1 MKKLRILHVIPK
13 FGTGGAERLVV
24 NLLEATDK
32 ERFDVAAVSLYPECG
47 TIFENEMKEKGLKV
61 YHLNKHLGLD
71 LRMIPQLYHLFRS
84 LRPDIVH
91 THLYVLRYALLPML
105 FCCVPVRV
113 HTIHSVAQ
121 KEVDRIG
128 KLVHWISFWLAGAVP
143 VSLSQEVASTVR
155 AVYGQNIYT
164 PIIFNGIPTKHFNSN
179 TKQDYDYDKSERDVV
194 LLHIGRFAPEKNH
207 MLLIDAFE
215 LAVKEHPRMQLW
227 LIGDGSLRPEV
238 ERIVTEKGLD
248 KIVLFIGVVPD
259 PEEFLAKC
267 DIFILSSDWEGV
279 PLTVLEAMAA
289 RKPVISTSVG
299 GVSELVV
306 DGVTGILVPPRDSQV
321 LAQGILRLAKDPD
334 LRQRMGE
341 MAQKRALERFDIVQ
355 TAREYEAL
363 YLKLLKE
370 RGRA

>member
-1 MKKLRILHVIPK
+1 MNMKKLRILHVIPK

-24 NLLEATDK
+24 DLLEATDK
-32 ERFDVAAVSLYPECG
+32 ERFDVATVSLYPECG
-47 TIFENEMKEKGLKV
+47 TILENEMNEKVLNV

-84 LRPDIVH
+84 FRPDIVH
-91 THLYVLRYALLPML
+91 THRYVLRYALLPML

-128 KLVHWISFWLAGAVP
+128 KLVHWISFWLAGVVP

-164 PIIFNGIPTKHFNSN
+164 PIIFNGIPTKHFNSKTN
-179 TKQDYDYDKSERDVV
+179 QDYDKSERDVV

-215 LAVKEHPRMQLW
+215 LAVKVHPRMQLW
-227 LIGDGSLRPEV
+227 LIGDGSLRPAV
-238 ERIVTEKGLD
+238 ERIVTEKGLE
-248 KIVLFIGVVPD
+248 KIVSFIGVVPD

-267 DIFILSSDWEGV
+267 DQFILSSDWEGV

-306 DGVTGILVPPRDSQV
+306 DGVTGILVPPRDPQA
-321 LAQGILRLAKDPD
+321 LAQGILRLAKDPE
-334 LRQRMGE
+334 LCQRMGE
-341 MAQKRALERFDIVQ
+341 AAQERALERFDIVRA
-355 TAREYEAL
+355 AREYESL
-363 YLKLLKE
+363 YLKLLRE